1 MTRSILA
8 ILALGLLGKTNWN
21 YTGVDRRY
29 NNQNLLEPQQVLP
42 LFSKNTLIQSPKA
55 NISLIS
61 RKRSLS

>member
-42 LFSKNTLIQSPKA
+42 LFSS
-55 NISLIS
+55 
-61 RKRSLS
+61 